1 MCRWCSVRPEV
12 PTKGGAVKES
22 KRITAFRRSVV
33 KEIPKFP
40 NDKATLAV
48 LEQKPL
54 ASLLI
59 DYANWAIRYIAPR
72 PRAVLI
78 EQTASN
84 DPRWKGHEAE
94 IQILLNKAVGG
105 DDLTPHLSLQPHTRG
120 FTPASA
126 GTGSDVDRWA
136 DKDFLLNVMGFHHLH
151 LDAAPSNQMR
161 SDNVLF
167 VRVNRDTF
175 TVAGIFNHSVFE
187 ATQIGSS
194 MTVERER
201 LWEIFDEHTMRGH
214 PPGTVVVTSPIANSG
229 HPIYIVQ
236 LAMDYARIIREL
248 DPKLDD
254 PTYAGDFYRRA
265 NMRPPTKIKLKWY
278 LQFLSLGLL
287 DERRDLFFSLRHGP
301 N

>member
-1 MCRWCSVRPEV
+1 MGLVEEP
-12 PTKGGAVKES
+12 
-22 KRITAFRRSVV
+22 KRIKAFRLSIA
-33 KEIPKFP
+33 KGIPKFP
-40 NDKATLAV
+40 NDKATLTV

-59 DYANWAIRYIAPR
+59 DYTNWAIRYIAPR

-84 DPRWKGHEAE
+84 DPRWKAHEAE
-94 IQILLNKAVGG
+94 IQVILNKAVVG
-105 DDLTPHLSLQPHTRG
+105 DDLTPYLSLQPHTRG
-120 FTPASA
+120 FTPASG

-161 SDNVLF
+161 SDDVLF
-167 VRVNRDTF
+167 VRVDRGTF

-187 ATQIGSS
+187 VTQTGSS
-194 MTVERER
+194 MTTERER
-201 LWEIFDEHTMRGH
+201 LWEIFDEHTTRRV
-214 PPGTVVVTSPIANSG
+214 PPGAVVVSSAIATSG

-236 LAMDYARIIREL
+236 LAMNYARVVREV

-254 PTYAGDFYRRA
+254 LAYVREFYRDA
-265 NMRPPTKIKLKWY
+265 DMQPPAKMKLKWH
-278 LQFLSLGLL
+278 LQFLSLGVL
-287 DERRDLFFSLRHGP
+287 DERNNLFFSLRNGP